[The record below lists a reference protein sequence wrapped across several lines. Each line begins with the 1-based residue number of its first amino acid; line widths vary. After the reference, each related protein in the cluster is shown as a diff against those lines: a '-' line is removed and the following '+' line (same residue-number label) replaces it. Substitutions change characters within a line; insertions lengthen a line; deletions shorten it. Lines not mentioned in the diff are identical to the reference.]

1 MLTSALIALTLT
13 GVAFDDAPGHSKHGS
28 AFDSGMRLKPW
39 VMPGIGEAPLKIT
52 TNNPEVQKWFN
63 QGNALLH
70 SFWFEE
76 AERSFRWCLK
86 LEPDNAMA
94 YWGLARSGMTWF
106 NFGSRFGADNR
117 YMKFLAEASK
127 HKQNV
132 SERERLLI
140 EAWELGWGEKSDRK
154 ALLAKLEELQ
164 TKYPEEVEG
173 HALYGMFSIARN
185 FDAKTTDAAIVR
197 ALSLQAMHPGAHH
210 ARIHNWD
217 NKDGQKALDSCE
229 LYGRAAPEIGHSL
242 HMPGHIYAE
251 VGMWH
256 EAAIAMDSA
265 TRVELKYMNN
275 RLALPFE
282 TWNYAHNRDFLCYIQ
297 EQLGMANASIQGAL
311 DLINA
316 PRDPQTRNE
325 NEYRMAHPLLRALV
339 KFERWDQIL
348 DGKTL
353 PGSPTEYGNNSFATA
368 RILAFSAKGQL
379 DEARKLMTE
388 IRTKDKIEKDEN
400 LALYPM
406 VAQASL
412 YLAEGK
418 RTQGLDLMKMAAEK
432 DKKNRDGFYNDD
444 PPSQP
449 WPVARL
455 VGDIYLADKKPV
467 EAIAAYEEALKY
479 ERNDAWAL
487 AGLAQAWMQNGD
499 SAKSQTYANRFAAV
513 WSRADKNLRPTREVA
528 ALKFKLTPK
537 AETLRPERQYNP
549 DSLKNLGPSNWTPFA
564 APKLDA
570 LDLNRKR
577 VSLGE
582 YKGKNVLLVFYLGDS
597 CVHCVEQLAK
607 INGRMNDFD
616 AGNTV
621 VLGISSAKPEA
632 NKESTKLAP
641 FRIRLL
647 SDNNHDNARRFAS
660 YDDFEEMELHS
671 TILIDGE
678 GKIRWKR
685 TGGEPFMDVEF
696 LLKEIKRFSKK

>member
-1 MLTSALIALTLT
+1 MVTSALVALALA
-13 GVAFDDAPGHSKHGS
+13 GGFDGPGHSKHGS

-39 VMPGIGEAPLKIT
+39 VMSGIGEAPLKVT
-52 TNNPEVQKWFN
+52 TKNPEVQKWFD

-86 LEPDNAMA
+86 LDPECAMA

-106 NFGSRFGADNR
+106 NTGSRFGAENR
-117 YMKFLAEASK
+117 YVKFLAEASK
-127 HKQNV
+127 RKDKV

-140 EAWELGWGEKSDRK
+140 EAWELGWGQKSSKKDM
-154 ALLAKLEELQ
+154 LAKLEELR
-164 TKYPEEVEG
+164 TKYPDEVEG
-173 HALYGMFSIARN
+173 HVLHGMFSIERSRSASESDRS
-185 FDAKTTDAAIVR
+185 I
-197 ALSLQAMHPGAHH
+197 LQALESHPLHPGAHH

-217 NKDGQKALDSCE
+217 NKDAQKALDSCE
-229 LYGRAAPEIGHSL
+229 QYGKAAPEIGHSL

-265 TRVELKYMNN
+265 TRVELQYMNN

-316 PRDPQTRNE
+316 PRDPEKRNE
-325 NEYRMAHPLLRALV
+325 NEYRASTPLLRALV
-339 KFERWDQIL
+339 KFEMWDRIL

-353 PGSPTEYGNNSFATA
+353 PGSVDAVDNNSFSTA
-368 RILAFSAKGQL
+368 RVIALSAKGRL
-379 DEARKLMTE
+379 DEARKLMAE
-388 IRTKDKIEKDEN
+388 IRTKDKIEKDEDF
-400 LALYPM
+400 ALYPM

-412 YLAEGK
+412 YLAEG
-418 RTQGLDLMKMAAEK
+418 RREEGIALMQKAAEK
-432 DKKNRDGFYNDD
+432 DKKNRDGFFNDD

-455 VGDIYLADKKPV
+455 LGDAYFADGRLA
-467 EAIAAYEEALKY
+467 EATTAYDEALKY
-479 ERNDAWAL
+479 ERNDAWTLSAL
-487 AGLAQAWMQNGD
+487 AKTWHARGDAGKAQG
-499 SAKSQTYANRFAAV
+499 YANRFAAV
-513 WSRADKNLRPTREVA
+513 WTRADRDLRPSREVA
-528 ALKFKLTPK
+528 ALKLRLK
-537 AETLRPERQYNP
+537 AEPVTLRPERQYNP
-549 DSLKNLGPSNWTPFA
+549 DSLKHLGPSNWTPFA

-570 LDLNRKR
+570 LDLDRKKVNLDQYR
-577 VSLGE
+577 
-582 YKGKNVLLVFYLGDS
+582 GKNVLLVFYLGDS

-607 INGRMNDFD
+607 IHEKIGEFESN
-616 AGNTV
+616 NTV
-621 VLGISSAKPEA
+621 VLGISSAAPEA

-641 FRIRLL
+641 FKIRLL
-647 SDNNHDNARRFAS
+647 SDKDHENARRFAS

-671 TILIDGE
+671 TILIDKD

-685 TGGEPFMDVEF
+685 TGGEPFMNIDF
-696 LLKEIKRFSKK
+696 LLKEVKRVSKG